1 MLHFGSNAFRMIF
14 SKNYNL
20 PDLDEKEFYEGFY
33 KHILFMMVD
42 DRQREAKE
50 NNRARKEKTQD
61 VIDIQEIPPT
71 PSWISFGENET
82 HLLRRSD
89 LVRKVFI

>member
-1 MLHFGSNAFRMIF
+1 MII

-20 PDLDEKEFYEGFY
+20 PDLDEIEIYEGFY
-33 KHILFMMVD
+33 KHILLMMVD

-61 VIDIQEIPPT
+61 VIDAQEIPLT
-71 PSWISFGENET
+71 PSWISFGETET
-82 HLLRRSD
+82 HLLRRND
-89 LVRKVFI
+89 VARKVFIYIFY

>member
-1 MLHFGSNAFRMIF
+1 MIF

-33 KHILFMMVD
+33 RHLLFMMVD

-50 NNRARKEKTQD
+50 NNRVRKDKTQD
-61 VIDIQEIPPT
+61 VIDTQEIPPT
-71 PSWISFGENET
+71 PTWISFSEAET
-82 HLLRRSD
+82 HLLGRSD
-89 LVRKVFI
+89 VARKVFCTN